1 VPPPMAAP
9 PTIAC
14 PDTLAV
20 RALTSQGTAVSYQVP
35 DSRDGEGA
43 VSVTCVPESGTTFPI
58 GTTQVECVAADS
70 LQRKASCNFSVAVS
84 APPRLRLTRIM
95 AFGDSIT
102 EGQVVVPNTESAELI
117 TTPEVAYPTVLAQM
131 LGARYTDQ
139 RIEVFNRGRATER
152 SELALSRFIGT
163 FGLDHPDV
171 VVLLE
176 GYNDIIFAAD
186 GGLGIAAAEHGVSAL
201 AADARNRG
209 ARVFI
214 CTLSPSKIGRRQI
227 AMSAIQAANDRLR
240 VVARGEG
247 AYLIDVFSALLP
259 DVDANVSSDGLHL
272 TPAGYRRLAETVF
285 AAIRTDLEI
294 R

>member
-1 VPPPMAAP
+1 M
-9 PTIAC
+9 AC
-14 PDTLAV
+14 PDPVTVQAP
-20 RALTSQGTAVSYQVP
+20 TSAGRIVSYPSPNTQN
-35 DSRDGEGA
+35 GEGA
-43 VSVTCVPESGTTFPI
+43 VNVTCAPESGTTFPI
-58 GTTQVECVAADS
+58 GTTPVECVATDS
-70 LQRKASCNFSVAVS
+70 LQRKATCSFSVAVS

-102 EGQVVVPNTESAELI
+102 EGQVIVPNTESAELI
-117 TTPEVAYPTVLAQM
+117 SVFETAYPTVLAGL

-139 RIEVFNRGRATER
+139 RIEVFNRGRAAER
-152 SELALSRFIGT
+152 AELALSRFIGS
-163 FGLDHPDV
+163 FGIDRPDT

-176 GYNDIIFAAD
+176 GYNDIIFAATS
-186 GGLGIAAAEHGVSAL
+186 GLGIDAAEHGVSAL

-214 CTLSPSKIGRRQI
+214 CTLSPSKAGRRQI
-227 AMSAIQAANDRLR
+227 PMSSIQAANDRLR

-259 DVDANVSSDGLHL
+259 DLDANISSDGLHL
-272 TPAGYRRLAETVF
+272 TPAGYRRVAETVF
-285 AAIRTDLEI
+285 AAIRADLEI